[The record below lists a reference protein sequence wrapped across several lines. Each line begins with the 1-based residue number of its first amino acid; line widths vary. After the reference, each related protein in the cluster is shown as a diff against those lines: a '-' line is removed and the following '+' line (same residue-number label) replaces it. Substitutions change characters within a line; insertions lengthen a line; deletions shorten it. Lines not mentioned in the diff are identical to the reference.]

1 MLLKKL
7 ELENFKCYQRASIP
21 FKDLSIIVGA
31 NNAGKSCLIES
42 LRLVSKAAQG
52 AGSRSVYVAP
62 PEEFDLPAS
71 IRGFYIDTKKLQ
83 IDLSVIIFFY
93 NISKYAKITAYFF
106 DKSIIEIYLNQND
119 AFAVIYDK
127 KKNLIKSK
135 VQAKE
140 LNINKIGILP
150 QIGPIREKEK
160 PITKETVNSDKDT
173 YLSSLHFRNEIYQWK
188 DDYYNIFKQDSEDS
202 WFGLRINSIEYNIAN
217 SEYIKLIVQDN
228 GFPAEIGKMGNG
240 LQMWL
245 QIMWFLARSK
255 DCELIILDEPDVYMH
270 SDMQRKILELVKAR
284 FPQVIIATHSI
295 EIISMVEPDSILEI
309 NKKDK
314 SMHYANDSASA
325 QKIID
330 DIGGVQNL
338 ALLKLGRSKKCL
350 FVEGKDIKYLN
361 LISERLYGKQLDLPS
376 IPYGGF
382 SKIPRVYGTANL
394 FYSETTNQVKCFA
407 LADRDYRDPR
417 MSAKIISEAQKE
429 HLILHVWERKE
440 IENYFIIPEILYKL
454 IPESYNLGYD
464 DFLTQLNNL
473 LDEQRDKVFEAFASQ
488 YRIDS
493 KELDNG
499 QQWEVGTCIQESR
512 KYLNS
517 NWTTLDNKISLVGG
531 KDFLSILAK
540 YYQDNFR
547 THLTIKRIIENLT
560 LNTLSTE
567 ISNFLLQLQI

>member
-255 DCELIILDEPDVYMH
+255 DCELIILYEPDVYMH